1 MEENVYDEYMYLDTF
16 MQGFV
21 RVIPAVVLAVT
32 EAGEESI
39 ASLCPADVDTREDAV
54 LTVMTEP
61 VSWQTL
67 ALARLGGVEAG
78 VMAGIEVGGPSEAHL
93 LGLNKTETKIS
104 LIYVK
109 ILKVNFILTFNQ
121 NYFLLIVM
129 FIIEKN
135 IYSELYT
142 HCMTHG
148 FLEKTSNRK
157 IN

>member
-1 MEENVYDEYMYLDTF
+1 MEDNVYDEYMYLDTF

-93 LGLNKTETKIS
+93 LGLNKTETKT
-104 LIYVK
+104 L
-109 ILKVNFILTFNQ
+109 
-121 NYFLLIVM
+121 
-129 FIIEKN
+129 
-135 IYSELYT
+135 
-142 HCMTHG
+142 
-148 FLEKTSNRK
+148 
-157 IN
+157 